1 MASDLL
7 TQVESLPF
15 AKLIA
20 ENGWIFPTL
29 ESSHVVAL
37 GLVVGS
43 VMIMDLRLVGLARRT
58 LPVTQV
64 VRETLPWTWSA
75 FLVAALTGSLMFV
88 SRANDYWDNDF
99 FRAKL
104 ILLALAGLNMAAFH
118 VVTWR
123 SVSRWA
129 AGPLPLGAKLAGG
142 TSLALWIGV
151 VICGRW
157 IGFV

>member
-1 MASDLL
+1 M
-7 TQVESLPF
+7 
-15 AKLIA
+15 
-20 ENGWIFPTL
+20 
-29 ESSHVVAL
+29 VAL

-64 VRETLPWTWSA
+64 VREVLPWTWSA
-75 FLVAALTGSLMFV
+75 FLAAALTGGLMFV

-104 ILLALAGLNMAAFH
+104 ILLAIAGLNMAAFH
-118 VVTWR
+118 AVTWR
-123 SVSRWA
+123 TVSRWE
-129 AGPLPLGAKLAGG
+129 AGPAPLAAKLAGG
-142 TSLALWIGV
+142 ISLALWVGV